1 MLVMKFGGTSV
12 KDADAIRRLTAIVGR
27 ARAAGTPTHAAA
39 RGPLVVVSALSKVTD
54 QLLTVAA
61 SAVAGDAA
69 AIAASIEAL
78 RARHHEVAG
87 MVRDAARRTAL
98 TQTLDSDL
106 AELTTLAHALS
117 VVHDA
122 SPRLQ
127 DAIAAIGE
135 LLSSRIVAAAL
146 EQTGLPAT
154 WIDARTVL
162 VTDAD
167 TPAAPLMDE
176 TRARCREVLL
186 PLIARGRVP
195 VLGGFIGATLA
206 GVTTTL
212 GRGGSD
218 YSASLFGVGVGAT
231 EIQIW
236 TDVDGMLTADPRVI
250 ANARPLA
257 RLSFAEASE
266 LAYFGAK
273 VLHPSTITPA
283 VAEEIPVRILNSQ
296 RPDVPGTLITRDD
309 AAEGAALPGTGPL
322 LTAIACKRDVTVI
335 DIVSTRMLMAHGFL
349 RRLFEVFER
358 HRTAVDVVTTS
369 EVSVSVTIDDV
380 RRLDAIVEDLSTFA
394 DVSIAGD
401 MALICAVGERLRT
414 DPSLSVRVVGA
425 FDGFALRMVSQ
436 ASSRRNITFVLPQAD
451 LVAAMQRL
459 HERFCLADVPAPSI
473 TTPSIT
479 TPETPAL
486 AHTERR

>member
-12 KDADAIRRLTAIVGR
+12 KDADAIRRLTAIVAK
-27 ARAAGTPTHAAA
+27 ARTAGTRTHAAV
-39 RGPLVVVSALSKVTD
+39 RGPIVVVSALAKVTD
-54 QLLTVAA
+54 ALLAIAT
-61 SAVAGDAA
+61 SAVNGNVDD
-69 AIAASIEAL
+69 IAAL
-78 RARHHEVAG
+78 RARHHEVASG
-87 MVRDAARRTAL
+87 VVRDAAKLGTL
-98 TQTLDSDL
+98 TQAIDSDL
-106 AELTTLAHALS
+106 AELTTLVHALT

-154 WIDARTVL
+154 WVDARTVL
-162 VTDAD
+162 VTDAES
-167 TPAAPLMDE
+167 PAAPQMDD
-176 TRARCREVLL
+176 TRVRCREVLL

-195 VLGGFIGATLA
+195 VLGGFIGATAA

-218 YSASLFGVGVGAT
+218 YSASIFGVGVGAE

-250 ANARPLA
+250 AAPRMLP

-296 RPDVPGTLITRDD
+296 RPDGAGTLITRD
-309 AAEGAALPGTGPL
+309 GAADEPA

-380 RRLDAIVEDLSTFA
+380 RRIDAIVADLSTFA
-394 DVSIAGD
+394 EVSVTGE
-401 MALICAVGERLRT
+401 MALVCAVGERLRT
-414 DPSLSVRVVGA
+414 DPTLSARVVGA
-425 FDGFALRMVSQ
+425 LDGFPLRMVSQ
-436 ASSRRNITFVLPQAD
+436 AGSRRNVTFVLPQSD
-451 LVAAMQRL
+451 LVEAMQHL
-459 HERFCLADVPAPSI
+459 HERFCIGASI
-473 TTPSIT
+473 TTPAG
-479 TPETPAL
+479 TPA
-486 AHTERR
+486 TEQVTL